1 MKKMIPVMM
10 LSGIIGLSAC
20 GNKTEQPQQNADTL
34 EVADTI
40 KEDTA
45 AIDTPQTAEVQENA
59 QEEKTVE
66 KNVKSTQA
74 GGTTIAVGEPLAET
88 LRKAK
93 GVTFEYNADATSVR
107 SISAFPTR
115 ISPRPDW
122 IMSTPLPRTLNPIS
136 TSNSN
141 TSSRLR
147 RSRILRS
154 TNLAIS

>member
-45 AIDTPQTAEVQENA
+45 AVDTPQTAEVQENA

-74 GGTTIAVGEPLAET
+74 GGTTIAV
-88 LRKAK
+88 K
-93 GVTFEYNADATSVR
+93 D
-107 SISAFPTR
+107 
-115 ISPRPDW
+115 
-122 IMSTPLPRTLNPIS
+122 
-136 TSNSN
+136 
-141 TSSRLR
+141 TSSPLYGYFLYRGLEKY
-147 RSRILRS
+147 LFP
-154 TNLAIS
+154 AGDA